1 MKELILTL
9 GVGIGFLS
17 GVLVE
22 SEIRFRQRRREAA
35 RIKARISQSSAIIG
49 FYEQNW

>member
-1 MKELILTL
+1 MRELILTL
-9 GVGIGFLS
+9 GVSLGFLS

-35 RIKARISQSSAIIG
+35 RIKARISQSAAIIE
-49 FYEQNW
+49 FYERNW